1 MKLAA
6 PSEKIYWIIYLD
18 MIRTKITKGNQGST
32 DCSVKWPDKNK
43 RPYYLLE
50 RRFTDKKGLRKTLF
64 NVSDLEIIF

>member
-1 MKLAA
+1 
-6 PSEKIYWIIYLD
+6 